1 MKNLKYVCECVKKMI
16 TINKYVLLS
25 IFGSP
30 YKKGE
35 NQKNQK
41 NIFRKKQK
49 IIVVRR
55 GYQRLE
61 QLRTELNSSERIRT
75 VL

>member
-1 MKNLKYVCECVKKMI
+1 MI

-35 NQKNQK
+35 NKKKSKKYIQKKTK
-41 NIFRKKQK
+41 NNTSEKRIPK
-49 IIVVRR
+49 VRV
-55 GYQRLE
+55 
-61 QLRTELNSSERIRT
+61 IDD
-75 VL
+75 

>member
-1 MKNLKYVCECVKKMI
+1 MI

-30 YKKGE
+30 YKKR
-35 NQKNQK
+35 KNQK
-41 NIFRKKQK
+41 NIFRRKQK
-49 IIVVRR
+49 IILVRR

-61 QLRTELNSSERIRT
+61 QLRTELKSSERIRT